1 MAAPPI
7 GRPARSDV
15 AVFPDAGAF
24 RSWLDEH
31 HAIADY
37 LWVGY
42 YRKGT
47 GKTSITYP
55 QAVDEALCY
64 GWIDGLTYRVDD
76 EVHTNRFT
84 SRRSGST
91 WSALNVRRV
100 RELMAQGRM
109 TPAGMAA
116 FEARTEANTGIYS
129 YENRPLDLPATYASQ
144 LQANAAAWAFW
155 QSRTPGFRRNA
166 TWWVVNAKQETT
178 RQRHLDQLIAD
189 LSEGIIPKPLRPI
202 DSE

>member
-1 MAAPPI
+1 MSP
-7 GRPARSDV
+7 RPTRDQV
-15 AVFPDAGAF
+15 TVFPDAAAF
-24 RSWLDEH
+24 RAWLEGH
-31 HAIADY
+31 GAGTPE

-42 YRKGT
+42 YRKET
-47 GKTSITYP
+47 AKTSITYP
-55 QAVDEALCY
+55 EAVDEALCF

-84 SRRSGST
+84 PRRRGST

-100 RELMAQGRM
+100 GELLSEGRM
-109 TPAGMAA
+109 APPGIAA

-129 YENRPLDLPATYASQ
+129 YENRPRELPHDYERR
-144 LQANAAAWAFW
+144 LRANADAWSFW

-189 LSEGIIPKPLRPI
+189 LAMGIVPKPIRPI
-202 DSE
+202 GSE

>member
-1 MAAPPI
+1 MSP
-7 GRPARSDV
+7 RPARDQVS
-15 AVFPDAGAF
+15 VFPTAAAF
-24 RSWLDEH
+24 RGWLEEH
-31 HAIADY
+31 HADTPE

-42 YRKGT
+42 YRKAT

-55 QAVDEALCY
+55 EAVDEALCY

-84 SRRSGST
+84 PRRTGST

-100 RELMAQGRM
+100 QELISEGRM
-109 TPAGMAA
+109 ARAGLAA

-129 YENRPLDLPATYASQ
+129 YENRPRELPAEYSSQ
-144 LQANAAAWAFW
+144 LEANPAAWVSW
-155 QSRTPGFRRNA
+155 QSQTPGFRRNA

-178 RQRHLDQLIAD
+178 RQRHLDELVV
-189 LSEGIIPKPLRPI
+189 
-202 DSE
+202 